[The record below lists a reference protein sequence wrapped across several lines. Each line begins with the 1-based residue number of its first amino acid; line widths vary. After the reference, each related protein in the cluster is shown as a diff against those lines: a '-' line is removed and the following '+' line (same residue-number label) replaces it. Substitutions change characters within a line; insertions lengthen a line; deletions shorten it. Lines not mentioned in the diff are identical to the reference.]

1 MLCLPCGIKA
11 SAVTLHV
18 HIENDV
24 ISIEIHIMF
33 LSPGQPKVKFKITK
47 SHSSCQLYLLNISS
61 TCKIPLVQCP
71 LIVGTLRNSQNI
83 CWWQL
88 VREIPA
94 ATTVYIMAGLLQGS
108 GLYHIQ
114 MGGWLHNSNVKCW
127 ASWRLKSR
135 RLVQQ
140 LVQANNKNQGSRCK
154 CFTHNC
160 FQKLWYVK
168 SLIGY
173 SILHLYWPAAI

>member
-1 MLCLPCGIKA
+1 MSSVSKSTSCFYLPVSQKLKSKLQNPTPRVSYICSIYPVHVRFPSCNVLWSLGRWE
-11 SAVTLHV
+11 TL
-18 HIENDV
+18 
-24 ISIEIHIMF
+24 
-33 LSPGQPKVKFKITK
+33 KIYVDGNWWGK
-47 SHSSCQLYLLNISS
+47 SLQLPR
-61 TCKIPLVQCP
+61 C
-71 LIVGTLRNSQNI
+71 TLWLGCYRD
-83 CWWQL
+83 
-88 VREIPA
+88 RGY
-94 ATTVYIMAGLLQGS
+94 TTYRWA
-108 GLYHIQ
+108 
-114 MGGWLHNSNVKCW
+114 GWLHNSNVKCW

-168 SLIGY
+168 SPIGY